1 MRYRHLRQLIRLYL
15 ETNKKRNNKLL
26 IEPEEPTGE
35 DQKEFSAGGVAGAPA
50 MSRKRIS
57 KKK

>member
-15 ETNKKRNNKLL
+15 ESNQKKKQDLL
-26 IEPEEPTGE
+26 VEPEEADGE

-50 MSRKRIS
+50 VSRRRYS

>member
-15 ETNKKRNNKLL
+15 EASQKRKDKLL
-26 IEPEEPTGE
+26 IEPEEPEGDE
-35 DQKEFSAGGVAGAPA
+35 QKEFSAGGVAGAPA
-50 MSRKRIS
+50 VSRNRIS